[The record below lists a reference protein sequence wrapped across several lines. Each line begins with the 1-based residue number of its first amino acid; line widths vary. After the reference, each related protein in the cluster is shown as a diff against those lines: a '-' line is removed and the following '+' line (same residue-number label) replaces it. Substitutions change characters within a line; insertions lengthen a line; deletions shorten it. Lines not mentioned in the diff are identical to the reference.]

1 MNKGQK
7 IIAGLLGVVAAELA
21 VLDYA
26 AWMTLKNGVTIEVT
40 SEELQAAAEAAQADM
55 GERIMEE
62 GEYVGE

>member
-7 IIAGLLGVVAAELA
+7 VLAGLLGVVAAELA

-55 GERIMEE
+55 GEQIMEDMR
-62 GEYVGE
+62 

>member
-40 SEELQAAAEAAQADM
+40 PEELSAAAESAQADM

>member
-7 IIAGLLGVVAAELA
+7 IIAGLLGVVADELA

-40 SEELQAAAEAAQADM
+40 SEELQAAAEAAATDM
-55 GERIMEE
+55 GEQIIEE
-62 GEYVGE
+62 GER

>member
-1 MNKGQK
+1 MNRGQK
-7 IIAGLLGVVAAELA
+7 VLAGLLGVVAAELA

-40 SEELQAAAEAAQADM
+40 SEELQAAAEAAATDM